1 MITSPGAQPKS
12 AAAPSTTPNRIVGDS
27 FEVGYGYYGIAYAT
41 EWSGPSRWSQLRGAN
56 ARTDG

>member
-1 MITSPGAQPKS
+1 MITSPGAQPKKHGR
-12 AAAPSTTPNRIVGDS
+12 AINNAEQIVGDS

-41 EWSGPSRWSQLRGAN
+41 EWSGPSRSSQLRGAN